1 MHTKMIKNVF
11 QCQTKKVNKAESQL
25 LLHQPKFLCV
35 CPEQGKADPRRML
48 GFW

>member
-1 MHTKMIKNVF
+1 MHVKMSKNVF
-11 QCQTKKVNKAESQL
+11 QCQKKVNKAESQL

-35 CPEQGKADPRRML
+35 CLEQGKADLRRML